1 MKDMTRQDQLLF
13 FFSFFFVFRQ
23 RRKNAVLEK
32 RQDISSQKGAKK
44 KERVRFRA
52 LLLHARREY
61 ETKARSIYLR
71 SAAIGREC

>member
-1 MKDMTRQDQLLF
+1 LF
-13 FFSFFFVFRQ
+13 FVKEEKMPFW
-23 RRKNAVLEK
+23 KK